1 MDYFEILS
9 ALSLPLGVLILL
21 LLACRSLVLWYF
33 KIPDLIEKQ
42 EQLIKTIQKQNAIM
56 AQRLGT
62 NGQEPEEEEKKERAL
77 SFTELRYG
85 KL

>member
-9 ALSLPLGVLILL
+9 ALSLPLGIMILL

-42 EQLIKTIQKQNAIM
+42 EQLIQAIQKQNALM
-56 AQRLGT
+56 AKHWGI
-62 NGQEPEEEEKKERAL
+62 NAQEAEQEEAKQKTL

-85 KL
+85 R

>member
-21 LLACRSLVLWYF
+21 LLVCRSLVLWYF
-33 KIPDLIEKQ
+33 RIPDMIEKQ
-42 EQLIKTIQKQNAIM
+42 EKLIQAIQKQNELM
-56 AQRLGT
+56 ARHWDLQDT
-62 NGQEPEEEEKKERAL
+62 EEKAAKEKTL

-85 KL
+85 RS